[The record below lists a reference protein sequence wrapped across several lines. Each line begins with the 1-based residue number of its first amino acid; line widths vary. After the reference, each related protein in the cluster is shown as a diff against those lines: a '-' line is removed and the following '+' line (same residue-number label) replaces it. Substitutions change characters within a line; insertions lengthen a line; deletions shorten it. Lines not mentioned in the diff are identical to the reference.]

1 MSNFRRKKILET
13 LQNKTLSFDQQD
25 EILAPYE
32 DYLERVFNQF
42 KGGEDELESQL
53 SSIGPKGLAMKRLDE
68 EESNLEESASSAE
81 KVRRSPGLGSGLG
94 FGDNQTVFSKV
105 SKASK
110 RDVDG
115 IKRNKLDLQELSKR
129 IANVNHTHI
138 TEKASEYTRK
148 HGLVSFGPKLNRLDA
163 LSNQMDREFKGT
175 IKHYN
180 ANKLEG

>member
-115 IKRNKLDLQELSKR
+115 IKRNKLDL
-129 IANVNHTHI
+129 
-138 TEKASEYTRK
+138 
-148 HGLVSFGPKLNRLDA
+148 
-163 LSNQMDREFKGT
+163 
-175 IKHYN
+175 
-180 ANKLEG
+180 